1 MATSYHGALS
11 LLLPRQSP
19 FPCRV
24 RKLMRPLIPLRLK
37 LMMAIFFR
45 IVVED
50 FTDKFGLA
58 SHFGSFDCQH
68 SHRCCVVILFRRRL
82 R

>member
-1 MATSYHGALS
+1 
-11 LLLPRQSP
+11 
-19 FPCRV
+19 
-24 RKLMRPLIPLRLK
+24 MRPLIPLRLK